1 MADLDVI
8 QKARVYHT
16 LSRLNSAFAAVVGSF
31 DTLQQAG
38 IVTAKS
44 KRLFEVFT
52 LELQAEINSDI
63 LSLLHDAELSDWA
76 KYGKVRQRWEKYL
89 RGSEPKR
96 RKKASR

>member
-8 QKARVYHT
+8 EKARVYHT
-16 LSRLNSAFAAVVGSF
+16 LSTLNSAFAAVVGSF

-44 KRLFEVFT
+44 KRLFEGFT

-89 RGSEPKR
+89 RGSEPR
-96 RKKASR
+96 RT